1 MSARENPASTL
12 SLAEVLERLAALEA
26 KITKIACSHR
36 AKEPVQLA
44 CYSIRQFCTAHNISD
59 HLFYK
64 LQRQGSAP
72 KTMRVGARTLISVEA
87 AAEWRRQCEA
97 AENPA
102 QEDTDEGSAKT
113 GASEQKTSG
122 GHA

>member
-1 MSARENPASTL
+1 MSARENSASTL

-26 KITKIACSHR
+26 KITKIACSPR
-36 AKEPVQLA
+36 AKEPIQLA

-64 LQRQGSAP
+64 LQRQGLAP
-72 KTMRVGARTLISVEA
+72 KTMRVGARTLISMESA
-87 AAEWRRQCEA
+87 AKWRRKCEA

-102 QEDTDEGSAKT
+102 SAQEDTGDGE
-113 GASEQKTSG
+113 
-122 GHA
+122 